1 MPKIHSTQP
10 NYLRVSCHFINL
22 HANIEVIEYGQ
33 HRRRGRPRKDSQPT
47 LISHIKAE
55 IVPKETAI
63 TIATEQVSRFILAT
77 NVLDADKLSNE
88 DVLPEYKAQQST
100 ERGFRF
106 LQDPLF
112 FTSTVF
118 LNSRKR
124 VAALAMVMG
133 LCLLVYSLGQRAL
146 RQSLKRGT
154 QTIQNQLGKPTATPT
169 LGSVFQCFMS
179 IHLLTLAS
187 LKQISNLSEQR
198 CWILQFFG
206 APCCKYYLLC

>member
-1 MPKIHSTQP
+1 MHSTQP

-33 HRRRGRPRKDSQPT
+33 HRVRGRPRKDSQPT
-47 LISHIKAE
+47 LIPHIQAE

-63 TIATEQVSRFILAT
+63 TIATEQAGRFILAT

-106 LQDPLF
+106 LKDPLF

-146 RQSLKRGT
+146 RQCLKRGS

-169 LGSVFQCFMS
+169 LRWVFQCFMS
-179 IHLLTLAS
+179 IHLLTFAS

-198 CWILQFFG
+198 CWTLQFFG
-206 APCCKYYLLC
+206 TPCRTYYLLC